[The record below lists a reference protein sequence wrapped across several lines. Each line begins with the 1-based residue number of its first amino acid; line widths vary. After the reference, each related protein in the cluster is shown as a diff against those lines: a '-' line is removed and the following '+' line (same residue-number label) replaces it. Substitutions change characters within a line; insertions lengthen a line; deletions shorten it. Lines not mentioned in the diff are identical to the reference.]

1 MRKPTRV
8 SESSETTID
17 LICVNNG
24 HRVVQW
30 EVINTPISDHSIVLC
45 VLKSGVP
52 KLPACTHE
60 TRKNESLLTFE
71 SKTDAQFSLLSV
83 SENFVM
89 TELRKLK
96 TNKAIGLDKISA
108 KLLKDASEVIAPIIQ
123 KLINM
128 SITQC
133 CFPNLWKSAKV
144 TALFK
149 SGDATNCD
157 NYRPI
162 SILPTVSKILER
174 TVKSQLYSY
183 LEENSLLY
191 TQQSGFRS
199 KTSTSTV
206 FLQLTDTLLHNM
218 DKRQVT
224 GVVYLDL
231 KKAFDTVN
239 QSSVPTGWI
248 LSASSGFDLISL
260 ILFYYWRS
268 LPLNDRLLLVSHR
281 ALCWDRYFSLC
292 I

>member
-239 QSSVPTGWI
+239 HS
-248 LSASSGFDLISL
+248 
-260 ILFYYWRS
+260 
-268 LPLNDRLLLVSHR
+268 LLLR
-281 ALCWDRYFSLC
+281 KLL
-292 I
+292 